1 MAAGSAR
8 TLRQQQE
15 LQKSALWFLLT
26 PHGQNQL
33 RSASSAITLLATDAK
48 KGMEDEQC
56 DTTKNGSVG

>member
-26 PHGQNQL
+26 PHGLYQQ
-33 RSASSAITLLATDAK
+33 RRASSAVTLPATDAK